1 MKKLIII
8 ILALFS
14 MFSCYED
21 HSSLNTKLISPINID
36 LGITDPSWDP
46 SRPIQYT
53 LFTLD
58 TLRINPIV
66 YREGIEDSQ
75 LKYTWTI
82 EGNLIEPQILG
93 TNMPLE
99 VPITLGAQSN
109 AYKLIFDV
117 EDLTT
122 GIHAE
127 QLFDIN
133 VQTPFGSGLL
143 VCDTKDN
150 GTSSDVSLI
159 MGYNFTNGLSKEQTK
174 ISKDLFQKMNGTKFE
189 GQVNHCQ
196 SKKYQ
201 NNGSVTFCCDNQI
214 YRTDPLDFTMLDKN
228 EEMFIF
234 APKNFHVTAQ
244 GFESQRGNEYIV
256 MDGLIYPRPMQQN
269 NKKYLHYWVSGDMS
283 KYICSHFAFPQWV
296 NGLAFDS
303 EKGRFL
309 EVDGGKSR
317 LVILNSAEL
326 CDKNSP
332 FDPNQLKDYECIS
345 FMPDG
350 EQYFWGIVKEKSNSK
365 MYALVMQQGMYPNEK
380 INGKPLRK
388 IDLSACTNIKDAVFY
403 ACAPNADVFWYAT
416 KDQIYSVYYATDNL
430 IVTPEY
436 TVNPGDQ
443 ITAMMLWNE
452 NQGKVD
458 YTNPVPTASDKIIST
473 YNESR
478 MLVIATENNG
488 IGTIRTIAVANVLR
502 GSLEQDRTIHG
513 EYSDNF
519 GKITAIALHK

>member
-1 MKKLIII
+1 MKKIIII

-36 LGITDPSWDP
+36 LGITDPKWDP

-93 TNMPLE
+93 TNMTLE

-127 QLFDIN
+127 QLFDIF

-150 GTSSDVSLI
+150 GASSDVSLI
-159 MGYNFTNGLSKEQTK
+159 MGYNFTDNLKKEQTK

-189 GQVNHCQ
+189 GQVNLCQ
-196 SKKYQ
+196 SKKYGT
-201 NNGSVTFCCDNQI
+201 NRRATFACDNQI
-214 YRTDPLDFTMLDKN
+214 YRVDPFDFKIQDKN
-228 EEMFIF
+228 EEMFLF
-234 APKNFHVTAQ
+234 APEKFQVSAMGYSAQ
-244 GFESQRGNEYIV
+244 IGTEYIV
-256 MDGLIYPRPMQQN
+256 IDGLVYPNTMQQN
-269 NKKYLHYWVSGDMS
+269 NKKYLHYLVSSNMS
-283 KYICSHFAFPQWV
+283 KYACSHFAFPQYA
-296 NGLAFDS
+296 NGLAFDNIQ
-303 EKGRFL
+303 GRIM
-309 EVDGGKSR
+309 EVDDRIK
-317 LVILNSAEL
+317 VLNSTDL
-326 CDKNSP
+326 CDKDSP
-332 FDPNQLKDYECIS
+332 FDPNQLSNYECKS
-345 FMPDG
+345 LMPDG
-350 EQYFWGIVKEKSNSK
+350 NEFFLSIVQEKNNGN
-365 MYALVMQQGMYPNEK
+365 MYALVMKQGMYPEEK
-380 INGKPLRK
+380 LNGKPLRK
-388 IDLSACTNIKDAVFY
+388 IDLSACTNIKDAQFF
-403 ACAPNADVFWYAT
+403 ALTPNADVFWYAT
-416 KDQIYSVYYATDNL
+416 KDQIYSVYYTTDNL

-443 ITAMMLWNE
+443 ITAMIIWDDY
-452 NQGKVD
+452 QGKVD
-458 YTNPVPTASDKIIST
+458 YTNPTPNASDKIIST
-473 YNESR
+473 YSKDR

-488 IGTIRTIAVANVLR
+488 IGTIRTIAVAQVLR
-502 GSLEQDRTIHG
+502 GSLEQDKNVHG